1 MVILNTEGM
10 RVCARYCNKSLF
22 PDLESERAFERD
34 LLKKVS
40 ATVTSHDGKSMQE
53 IAGFDHFFLCSEKST
68 TFTFSLEM
76 IVEEIFELDNHLV
89 VYKWYDNVVMFLT
102 GSTSENELVLADIL
116 RTYEEGLSI
125 ILRTM
130 LEEKTLLDNLETVLL
145 AMDELIDQEG
155 SRLSTLSGHLF
166 QPYFL
171 LTMRILQ
178 STPRRDHSGN
188 RPAAARCQGLQWWS
202 ITRRRHA
209 PWRTNLHSSIPER
222 KRPIDTLNTELKG
235 EMTGTDSNHK
245 K

>member
-1 MVILNTEGM
+1 MGTQPLVTSMVILNTEGM

-40 ATVTSHDGKSMQE
+40 ATVTSHD
-53 IAGFDHFFLCSEKST
+53 
-68 TFTFSLEM
+68 
-76 IVEEIFELDNHLV
+76 EEIFELDNHLV

-155 SRLSTLSGHLF
+155 IILETDP
-166 QPYFL
+166 QL
-171 LTMRILQ
+171 L
-178 STPRRDHSGN
+178 
-188 RPAAARCQGLQWWS
+188 AARVSSGGASLADGMPLGEQTFTQAFQSARDQLTRS
-202 ITRRRHA
+202 I
-209 PWRTNLHSSIPER
+209 LS
-222 KRPIDTLNTELKG
+222 
-235 EMTGTDSNHK
+235 
-245 K
+245 